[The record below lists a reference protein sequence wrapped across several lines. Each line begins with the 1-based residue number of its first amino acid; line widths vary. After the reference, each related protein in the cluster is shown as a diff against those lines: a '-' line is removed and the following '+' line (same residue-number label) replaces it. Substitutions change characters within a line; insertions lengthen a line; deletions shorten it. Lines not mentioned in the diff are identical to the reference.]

1 MKHWSIGILVT
12 TILFAAASS
21 SFAQEA
27 STNAVATYTD
37 WTVYVETDPVQ
48 CWVAS
53 VLDTTDPSKS
63 QATRDGQQL
72 DVRREVR
79 RDTTQLVVS
88 YWPQLDRRGEVSFTG
103 GYVFAPG
110 STVTLQIGE
119 ATFEMF
125 TVDEMAWAASAQ
137 EDQQIVTAMKRGADA
152 VLTARSA
159 RGTQTKDTFSLIG
172 FTAAVEDAD
181 ARCSG

>member
-1 MKHWSIGILVT
+1 MKHWSIGVLVGAV
-12 TILFAAASS
+12 LAVSGGFA
-21 SFAQEA
+21 FAQQT
-27 STNAVATYTD
+27 STNRVGAQTD
-37 WTVYVETDPVQ
+37 WSVFVEAEPKQ
-48 CWVAS
+48 CWVVS
-53 VLDTTDPSKS
+53 TPRETVN
-63 QATRDGQQL
+63 TRDGRVVSVNRGEIL
-72 DVRREVR
+72 
-79 RDTTQLVVS
+79 LFVS
-88 YWPQLDRRGEVSFTG
+88 YWPGEGRRGEVSFTG
-103 GYVFAPG
+103 GYPFAPG